1 MTKLVGVGF
10 KNAGRSYF
18 FEPGEFN
25 INIGDK
31 VIVETSRGIE
41 LGTAKTPV
49 LEYTDEQIGEKQFTP
64 IIRIANESDLNQEAE
79 NRNKEREAY
88 LICREKIKNHGL
100 EMKLVQAEYTFERN
114 KLIFYFTA
122 DGRVDFRELLKD
134 LASTFHT
141 RIELRQIGVRD
152 ETKVLGGIGICGR
165 EVCCRTY
172 LRSFGPVSVKM
183 AKEQNLSL
191 NPTKISG
198 ICGRLMCCLANEEET
213 YEHLNSTMPRQ
224 GATVE
229 TPDGKVG
236 TVRNMNILKQKV
248 LVLFE
253 ENDVRELKEYD
264 VADLKFKNIRGR
276 NSDKSPKP
284 EVKDVSLEPQEEAP
298 EEAPVF
304 EEKIT
309 PDEEKELDVLEEEE
323 EEEIVSD
330 ENDTVLDEEEDIE
343 IEETEEIVIEEK
355 ATEKK
360 QEWHKSS
367 NNKKDYKGNYKKK
380 TYNGNKGGKQKDYNK
395 KPNNNKNYKG
405 KKNNKNNYKGRPKKD
420 EYKKYPNRVKYG
432 EEDDLYRKFHD
443 NKG

>member
-18 FEPGEFN
+18 FEPGEFD

-49 LEYTDEQIGEKQFTP
+49 LEYSDEQIGEKQFTP
-64 IIRIANESDLNQEAE
+64 IIRIANESDLDQEAE

-114 KLIFYFTA
+114 KLLFYFTA

-253 ENDVRELKEYD
+253 ENDEKELREYD
-264 VADLKFKNIRGR
+264 VSDLKFKNTRGK
-276 NSDKSPKP
+276 SFDKAAKADES
-284 EVKDVSLEPQEEAP
+284 EEPSEETTD
-298 EEAPVF
+298 F

-323 EEEIVSD
+323 KEEIVSD
-330 ENDTVLDEEEDIE
+330 ENDTVLDEEENIE
-343 IEETEEIVIEEK
+343 IEEMEITEEIIIGEK
-355 ATEKK
+355 TTEKK
-360 QEWHKSS
+360 QEWHRSS
-367 NNKKDYKGNYKKK
+367 NYKDKKDYKGNYKKK
-380 TYNGNKGGKQKDYNK
+380 SNNGNKGGGKQKDFSK

-405 KKNNKNNYKGRPKKD
+405 KKNIKNGYKGKHPKD
-420 EYKKYPNRVKYG
+420 EYKKYPNRMKYS
-432 EEDDLYRKFHD
+432 EEDE
-443 NKG
+443 

>member
-18 FEPGEFN
+18 FEPGDLN
-25 INIGDK
+25 IKMGDK
-31 VIVETSRGIE
+31 VIVETSRGVE
-41 LGTAKTPV
+41 LGTVKTPV
-49 LEYTDEQIGEKQFTP
+49 EEIPDEKIGDKQFEK
-64 IIRIANESDLNQEAE
+64 ILRIANETDLDQEAE
-79 NRNKEREAY
+79 NKNKEREAY

-100 EMKLVQAEYTFERN
+100 EMKLVQAEYTFDRN
-114 KLIFYFTA
+114 KLLFYFTA

-264 VADLKFKNIRGR
+264 VSDLKFKNTRGR
-276 NSDKSPKP
+276 SFDENKEEDDS
-284 EVKDVSLEPQEEAP
+284 KDEEIS
-298 EEAPVF
+298 EQF
-304 EEKIT
+304 EETMT

-330 ENDTVLDEEEDIE
+330 ENDTVLDESENIEFEEV
-343 IEETEEIVIEEK
+343 IEETEETSDGKTKVEFSVR
-355 ATEKK
+355 KK
-360 QEWHKSS
+360 EEWHKTPY
-367 NNKKDYKGNYKKK
+367 NGEKKNYKGNKKK
-380 TYNGNKGGKQKDYNK
+380 PYSGNKGGKPNDYK
-395 KPNNNKNYKG
+395 KKGNNSGKNFKG
-405 KKNNKNNYKGRPKKD
+405 KKNKNVNYKGNRRKD
-420 EYKKYPNRVKYG
+420 EFKKYPNRVIKYS
-432 EEDDLYRKFHD
+432 EDEAE
-443 NKG
+443 